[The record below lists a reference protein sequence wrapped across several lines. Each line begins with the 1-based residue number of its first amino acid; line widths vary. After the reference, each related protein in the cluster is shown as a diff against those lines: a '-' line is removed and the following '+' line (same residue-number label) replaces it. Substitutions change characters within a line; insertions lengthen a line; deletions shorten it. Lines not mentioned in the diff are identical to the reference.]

1 MRYIPRLLESELDK
15 AAHQFPALIVTGPR
29 RSGKT
34 TMLRRLFPAAAY
46 RLVEDPDVVAR
57 VQTDPRGFL
66 DELRPPV
73 ILDEIQNVPLIMNYV
88 RTRIDAAQRRTGQW
102 ILTGS
107 QDAPLMQAVRESPA
121 GRA

>member
-46 RLVEDPDVVAR
+46 RLVEDPDVVAISGA
-57 VQTDPRGFL
+57 GFSA
-66 DELRPPV
+66 RSP
-73 ILDEIQNVPLIMNYV
+73 IS
-88 RTRIDAAQRRTGQW
+88 RAGSAA
-102 ILTGS
+102 
-107 QDAPLMQAVRESPA
+107 AAVGA
-121 GRA
+121 VK